1 MCCASA
7 AKGKIVCFVTTR
19 FEGTF
24 PLIFV
29 PYVLTDIQTVFVD
42 DIP

>member
-7 AKGKIVCFVTTR
+7 AKGEIVCFVTTT

-24 PLIFV
+24 QLTFV
-29 PYVLTDIQTVFVD
+29 PYILTDIQTVFVD